1 MVFLR
6 SDLGVGTEYNINPK
20 VNDMGKENPEFVEFA
35 VTARKYKTLLTTK
48 YKNRKVWVDPNPYE
62 VQSFIPGTI
71 LEISVKEGEIVKEGE
86 PLLIL
91 EAMKMQNRIEM
102 PFTAKIKKI
111 NVNVGDRIPKDTLM
125 IELEAAEE
133 E

>member
-1 MVFLR
+1 MKNKNE
-6 SDLGVGTEYNINPK
+6 TPEYI
-20 VNDMGKENPEFVEFA
+20 DFA
-35 VTARKYKTLLTTK
+35 VTARKYKTLLTRK

-62 VQSFIPGTI
+62 IQSFIPGTI
-71 LEISVKEGEIVKEGE
+71 LQISVQEGEVVNEGA

-111 NVNVGDRIPKDTLM
+111 NVKVGDRVPKDTLM
-125 IELEAAEE
+125 IELEAVEGE
-133 E
+133 

>member
-1 MVFLR
+1 
-6 SDLGVGTEYNINPK
+6 
-20 VNDMGKENPEFVEFA
+20 MGKENPEFVEFA